1 MQSKEEAKQNNA
13 THSKKNMTF
22 VSKAWHT
29 ANQCKTKRCFGKHKN
44 TETTSR
50 ATYSNA
56 KHDKAQQSRA
66 RQSSAKARKAMG
78 RKAM

>member
-1 MQSKEEAKQNNA
+1 MQA
-13 THSKKNMTF
+13 TQQKNMTF

-29 ANQCKTKRCFGKHKN
+29 ANQSNTKRCFGKHKN
-44 TETTSR
+44 TETPSR
-50 ATYSNA
+50 AEHSIA